1 MNPHDTGDTRDAIE
15 DRAARLF
22 WAVPV
27 GGAVAALAR
36 ETRDALMPQL
46 ASPRIHWHPDAN
58 WHLTLCFLGNTTLA
72 RGLATADALRAP
84 VTALAAFDVTA
95 TAAEW
100 FPSHHQP
107 LAIALPVASTPPLL
121 ALAGAC
127 VQAAT
132 DAGLAPEARPYRGH
146 VSLARVKHGF
156 HPQGALPQRES
167 PKGIVSAGL
176 AVREAVLFESV
187 GTVGGVRYRP
197 VLSLPL
203 REAGSS

>member
-1 MNPHDTGDTRDAIE
+1 MSPQDNGDTRDAIR

-84 VTALAAFDVTA
+84 LAALAAFEVTA

-100 FPSHHQP
+100 FPSPHHP

-121 ALAGAC
+121 ALAGVC

-132 DAGLAPEARPYRGH
+132 DAGFAPEARSYRGH

-156 HPQGALPQRES
+156 HPQGTLPRDTA
-167 PKGIVSAGL
+167 SACL
-176 AVREAVLFESV
+176 VVRDAVLFESV
-187 GTVGGVRYRP
+187 GTAQGVRYRP
-197 VLSLPL
+197 VVSLPL
-203 REAGSS
+203 REAAAR